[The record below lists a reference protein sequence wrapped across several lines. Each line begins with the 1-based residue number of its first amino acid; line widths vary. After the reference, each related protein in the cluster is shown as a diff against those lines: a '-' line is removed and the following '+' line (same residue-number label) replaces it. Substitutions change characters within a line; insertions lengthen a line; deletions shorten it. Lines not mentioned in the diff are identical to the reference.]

1 MSATAAVRVTA
12 TRPEHAGQVLAIYR
26 KGKSGEAIV
35 SWDPPGLRLRRAG
48 EEEWK
53 EVPIKAA
60 TALERIDRGIAY
72 FCPCVKLRRQVEEA
86 TGMDG
91 VRAVEL
97 AQSVYR
103 IAGPRTQVSNVPPS
117 LGEGHP

>member
-1 MSATAAVRVTA
+1 MNTTAAVRVTA
-12 TRPEHAGQVLAIYR
+12 MRPEHAGQVLAIYQ

-35 SWDPPGLRLRRAG
+35 SWDPPELRLRRAG

-53 EVPIKAA
+53 
-60 TALERIDRGIAY
+60 
-72 FCPCVKLRRQVEEA
+72 KLRPQVEEA

-103 IAGPRTQVSNVPPS
+103 IAGPRT
-117 LGEGHP
+117 